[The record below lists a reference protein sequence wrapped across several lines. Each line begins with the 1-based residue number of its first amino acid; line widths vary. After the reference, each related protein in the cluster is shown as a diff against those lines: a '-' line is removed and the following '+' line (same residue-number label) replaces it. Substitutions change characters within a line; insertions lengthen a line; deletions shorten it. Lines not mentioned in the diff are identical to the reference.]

1 MSYLRRFWQFDH
13 NQVEEPLPVYR
24 RALANAE
31 DGTVA
36 IASVT
41 FKDKIESTNLATE
54 KYQIEK
60 FPFQV
65 GFMNNLAELLSSPP
79 DEISE
84 LNGVELVRKKVIQ

>member
-1 MSYLRRFWQFDH
+1 M
-13 NQVEEPLPVYR
+13 
-24 RALANAE
+24 
-31 DGTVA
+31 
-36 IASVT
+36 T
-41 FKDKIESTNLATE
+41 FKDEIESTNLATE